1 MSRLSTRLS
10 LIKGKSYI
18 GASYAHYRYFDYKV
32 VPQKGK
38 IVLFP
43 SSFAYSHIAHPVEE
57 GTKYTAI
64 NWYK

>member
-1 MSRLSTRLS
+1 MRLS
-10 LIKGKSYI
+10 LVMFLNDDYEG
-18 GASYAHYRYFDYKV
+18 GELEFPYFDYKI

-38 IVLFP
+38 VVLFP